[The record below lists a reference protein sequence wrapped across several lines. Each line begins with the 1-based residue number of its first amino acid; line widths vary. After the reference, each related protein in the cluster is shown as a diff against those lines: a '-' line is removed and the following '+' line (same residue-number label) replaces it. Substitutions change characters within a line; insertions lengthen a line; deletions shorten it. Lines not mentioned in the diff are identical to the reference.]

1 MLEKLSKITGIFKES
16 LKSIRD
22 SIEPSKVLEKLK
34 KNGDL
39 LKARSDIETAVEDV
53 IKPSTNDKNQDEKEE
68 R

>member
-1 MLEKLSKITGIFKES
+1 MSKITGIFKES